1 MFRKYY
7 KEANDD
13 IKPGEALINAVILNA
28 KQTRTPK
35 RLYLRYA
42 VSAAAAVFLISA
54 AVISM
59 PYLKQNDSDDGVV
72 IESVISDQTPM
83 PQTAPETPVPTN
95 NYQDSRSEKKDTA
108 NTSLPSYNDY
118 NDSKK
123 EASGMPNLPA
133 ERGEEQEADIAEINE
148 KAEEAE
154 QEQDEGVNVAESAEK
169 FSVQAGMNYNSE
181 PTSGVD
187 TDEANEVFGISA
199 SGAFADAYTKSLSMV
214 NLSAPSGFYVTM
226 STGSEWE
233 FSDGSG
239 AQIHVSASKTD
250 EGDMAAVYT
259 EYGAEL
265 VKDGIRYII
274 SSDGAERSAVEELV
288 NSI

>member
-28 KQTRTPK
+28 KKKRTPK
-35 RLYLRYA
+35 KLYLRYA
-42 VSAAAAVFLISA
+42 IPAVAAVFLISA
-54 AVISM
+54 AVVSV
-59 PYLKQNDSDDGVV
+59 PYLKQNDSEDGVV

-148 KAEEAE
+148 KAEETA

-187 TDEANEVFGISA
+187 TDEANEVFGLAA
-199 SGAFADAYTKSLSMV
+199 SGAAADAYTKSLSMV

>member
-28 KQTRTPK
+28 KEKRTPK

-72 IESVISDQTPM
+72 IENAVSDQTPT
-83 PQTAPETPVPTN
+83 PQTAPSASVPTD
-95 NYQDSRSEKKDTA
+95 NYQDSQSGKKDIA

-133 ERGEEQEADIAEINE
+133 ERGEEQEADIAEING

-187 TDEANEVFGISA
+187 TDEANEVFGLAA
-199 SGAFADAYTKSLSMV
+199 SGAAADAYTKSLSMV